1 VQFVVGSA
9 GIDDRT
15 SEGRVKVVFSVGR
28 NAPDQSSLSLSRVRA
43 FELHAASFA
52 ASNLHLELSTS
63 LNLTEQYTHLVY
75 SSPHF
80 AFRTSFA
87 PPPLF
92 YPIATIGKTVL
103 LYLTES

>member
-1 VQFVVGSA
+1 MQFVVGSA

-28 NAPDQSSLSLSRVRA
+28 NAPDQSSLSRVRA